1 MGMDWDSG
9 VYHAACQWKNTTN
22 QTFADSASL
31 STMMAFQ
38 QQDGSKSEKKRKH
51 IWEWFAEQKRDST
64 LNWCPQAKPKQ
75 RFKRTQNPSEY
86 THSIFYISLKC
97 NFILCCSSAYFSSI
111 PSMRLEFLLPNCYFQ
126 LYFRSFS
133 KCFIFSFG
141 YKLLI
146 LCYYEE
152 TPSLFALVIFTL
164 WYFHE

>member
-1 MGMDWDSG
+1 MDVHTQLARAVREMGTDWDSV
-9 VYHAACQWKNTTN
+9 VYHAACQWKNMTN

-31 STMMAFQ
+31 STMIAFQ

-111 PSMRLEFLLPNCYFQ
+111 PSMRLKSSCQIVTFNSIFVPFPNV
-126 LYFRSFS
+126 LFS
-133 KCFIFSFG
+133 V
-141 YKLLI
+141 LI
-146 LCYYEE
+146 
-152 TPSLFALVIFTL
+152 
-164 WYFHE
+164 